1 MTPRLPEGSAI
12 TVTQAGSETVIL
24 VPYPKDGVGRYGI
37 LLFMLCWL
45 GGWAFGEYHA
55 AMEIASGRGG
65 FFLWFWLGAW
75 TLGGAMAAYTV
86 FRIVRGPEPETFNL
100 TRARLRY
107 DSGVPPLEFSPGDEN
122 SRKNWASYFP
132 KRVRVELDRRKLQS
146 LQLRETVLGNRL
158 TVDNGSAR
166 LDLASGA
173 TEIEREWLYKVLA
186 ERYSLEPP
194 KDNAA
199 TRELVG

>member
-12 TVTQAGSETVIL
+12 TVTQAGSETVII
-24 VPYPKDGVGRYGI
+24 VPYAKGGAGRYGI

-55 AMEIASGRGG
+55 VTELASGRGG
-65 FFLWFWLGAW
+65 LFVLFWLGAW

-86 FRIVRGPEPETFNL
+86 FRIIRGPDPETFNL
-100 TRARLRY
+100 TRNSLRY
-107 DSGVPPLEFSPGDEN
+107 DSGIPPFEINQSYGN
-122 SRKNWASYFP
+122 SRRNWASYFP
-132 KRVRVELDRRKLQS
+132 KRVRVELDRRRLQS
-146 LQLRETVLGNRL
+146 LQLRETDLGNRL

-166 LDLASGA
+166 LDLASAA

-186 ERYSLEPP
+186 ERYSIEPP
-194 KDNAA
+194 KDDAT
-199 TRELVG
+199 TRELAG